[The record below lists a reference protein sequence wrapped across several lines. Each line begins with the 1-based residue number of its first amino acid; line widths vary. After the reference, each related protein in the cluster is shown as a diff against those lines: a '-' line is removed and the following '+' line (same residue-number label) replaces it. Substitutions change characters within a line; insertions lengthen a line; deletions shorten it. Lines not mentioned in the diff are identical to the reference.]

1 MKWNESP
8 HQLSVETALEI
19 LGSNPETGL
28 TKEAAKQHLETY
40 GFNRISTKKGTT
52 AWMIF
57 LNQFTSILI
66 WILIFAGLVSF
77 LMGDKIE
84 GFAILFVI
92 ILNAFLGFFQEY
104 RADQSVKAIANL
116 VSPMAKVIRD
126 GIRQDVKQEEL
137 VPGDVVCLEAG
148 DKIPADLRIID
159 SFRLTV
165 DESMLTGES
174 VTVQKNTNSLDPTIK
189 ALGDRKNMAFMGTI
203 LLDGRGKGLVVQTG
217 KETELGKIAELT
229 QEMKEQ
235 KTPLEQK
242 LQVFSKNL
250 TIILGFIC
258 AVIFAINLVRS
269 GMNIKSLQDT
279 FLFAISLAV
288 AAIPESLPAV
298 TTIVLSTGVN
308 RMSKQ
313 KAVIKKL
320 SSVETLGSTTVICT
334 DKTGTLTENKM
345 KTELIC
351 TNQVVYSTQQPFK
364 NDLATNRL
372 LEVCYFANDSDIEDG
387 HEYGDPTE
395 IALLQ
400 IALGLDEKYRKIRR
414 VRLDEIPFDS
424 NRKMMSTIHRV
435 EDTKMMYTKGAFEEI
450 SQRCTTVILDDKIV
464 PFDAASRKFYTEQ
477 VLEWSQSGYRVLAVS
492 CRENPSE
499 IAEEEMTFVGL
510 AAMRDPIRIEV
521 FDAIKTCKEAGIRVI
536 MLTGDHLE
544 TAKAYARELQLTGT
558 CEEAFSHNELEN
570 MTDDELIASLKIVSV
585 FARITPEDKY
595 RVVSLLKEQGEI
607 VAMTGDGVNDAPAL
621 RKADIGVAMGIRG
634 TDLSREVSELV
645 LLDDNFATIV
655 NAVKEGRVIYD
666 NIKKT
671 IFFLL
676 SCNMGEILLVVATML
691 MNLKMPL
698 GALHLLWLN
707 LITDSFPALA
717 LGFEEAEK
725 NIMIPRKSKQNDFIN
740 ARFLT
745 GIMLQA
751 FFISG
756 GALWLYM
763 RHLPEIE
770 LQHLSKYLT
779 FLPKINMHYAP
790 NGIEEA
796 MTVCFAGIIV
806 IELLRAMSARSQQYT
821 LPEIGFWKNKSMI
834 FAQLFSFSCML
845 IALYGPLAL
854 LFNSRILN
862 WQQWIEIGLVS
873 LIVLIFAELSKFL
886 FRKKPA

>member
-1 MKWNESP
+1 MIWKEPP
-8 HQLSVETALEI
+8 HQLSVESALTI
-19 LGSNPETGL
+19 LHSDPEKGL
-28 TKEAAKQHLETY
+28 TESEAKSRIAEY
-40 GFNRISTKKGTT
+40 GLNRISTKKGIT
-52 AWMIF
+52 AWQIF
-57 LNQFTSILI
+57 FNQFTSILI

-77 LMGDKIE
+77 LMGDEIE

-92 ILNAFLGFFQEY
+92 VLNAFLGFIQEY
-104 RADQSVKAIANL
+104 RADRSVKAIANL

-126 GIRQDVKQEEL
+126 GIRKDVNQEEL
-137 VPGDVVCLEAG
+137 VPGDIVWLESG

-159 SFRLTV
+159 CVRVTV

-174 VTVQKNTNSLDPTIK
+174 VTVQKTTQSLDPSVS

-217 KETELGKIAELT
+217 PKTELGKIAELT

-235 KTPLEQK
+235 KTPLEEK

-250 TIILGFIC
+250 TIILGAIC
-258 AVIFAINLVRS
+258 GVIFVINLVRS
-269 GMNIKSLQDT
+269 GLNVKSMQDT

-313 KAVIKKL
+313 KAIVKKL

-345 KTELIC
+345 KTEQIF
-351 TNQVVYSTQQPFK
+351 TNGKPYSVLESLP
-364 NDLATNRL
+364 NDTATTKL
-372 LEVCYFANDSDIEDG
+372 LEVCYFANDSDIENG

-395 IALLQ
+395 VALLQ
-400 IALGLDEKYRKIRR
+400 IALSLDQSFKKIRR
-414 VRLDEIPFDS
+414 NRLDEIPFDS
-424 NRKMMSTIHRV
+424 NRKMMSTMHQIGER
-435 EDTKMMYTKGAFEEI
+435 KIMYTKGAFEEI
-450 SQRCTTVILDDKIV
+450 CQRSTLILHEDKVI
-464 PFDAASRKFYTEQ
+464 PFSTELRKLYTEQ
-477 VLEWSQSGYRVLAVS
+477 VLAWSQSGYRVLAAAY
-492 CRENPSE
+492 RENLKE
-499 IAEEEMTFVGL
+499 IAETELIFIGMM
-510 AAMRDPIRIEV
+510 AMRDPIRPEV
-521 FDAIKTCKEAGIRVI
+521 YDAIKTCKEAGIRVI

-544 TAKAYARELQLTGT
+544 TAKAYARELKMTNQDET
-558 CEEAFSHNELEN
+558 AYSHNELES
-570 MTDDELIASLKIVSV
+570 MTDDELIASLKEVSV

-595 RVVSLLKEQGEI
+595 RVVSLLKDQGET

-676 SCNMGEILLVVATML
+676 SCNMGEILLVVSTML
-691 MNLKMPL
+691 MNLSMPL
-698 GALHLLWLN
+698 GPLHLLWLN

-717 LGFEEAEK
+717 LGFEVAEK
-725 NIMIPRKSKQNDFIN
+725 NIMVPRKSKQNDFLN
-740 ARFLT
+740 GPFLA
-745 GIMLQA
+745 GIFIQA
-751 FFISG
+751 IFIGG
-756 GALWLYM
+756 GALWLYV
-763 RHLPEIE
+763 RH
-770 LQHLSKYLT
+770 YG
-779 FLPKINMHYAP
+779 
-790 NGIEEA
+790 NGSEEA

-821 LPEIGFWKNKSMI
+821 LPEIGFWKNRSMI
-834 FAQLFSFSCML
+834 FSQLISFSFML
-845 IALYGPLAL
+845 IALYGPLAA
-854 LFNSRILN
+854 LFQSKLLN
-862 WQQWIEIGLVS
+862 WQQWVEIGALSV
-873 LIVLIFAELSKFL
+873 IVLLLAEFSKIF
-886 FRKKPA
+886 FRKKAA